1 MNGKTIKHLDTY
13 VKNGKLFLK
22 IQESRSTR
30 LRSGIIL
37 DRIHDIGNIKPTIR
51 WVDPNA
57 DRKRFWLGK
66 IDMINDSYNV
76 CNTFLNQVQILR
88 LKFERLWILRLFDHL
103 EIRLTANVIDRS
115 WYFTEE

>member
-1 MNGKTIKHLDTY
+1 MLIREKFPKEFHKDMNGKWKNRGIASMNGKTIKHLDTY

-57 DRKRFWLGK
+57 DRKRFWLGR
-66 IDMINDSYNV
+66 IDRIDDSYNDSMPLST
-76 CNTFLNQVQILR
+76 NYFNQV
-88 LKFERLWILRLFDHL
+88 
-103 EIRLTANVIDRS
+103 
-115 WYFTEE
+115 